1 MIKEKKKKQKL
12 MLLFVFLFYTI
23 DIRTP
28 LSTISIWQNKTKKK
42 NYWERGGGG
51 GPGGYKS
58 QHTQNHMAPRNDNFQ
73 FAT

>member
-1 MIKEKKKKQKL
+1 MAG
-12 MLLFVFLFYTI
+12 
-23 DIRTP
+23 
-28 LSTISIWQNKTKKK
+28 QNKKK

-58 QHTQNHMAPRNDNFQ
+58 QHTQNHIAPRNDNFQ

>member
-1 MIKEKKKKQKL
+1 

-28 LSTISIWQNKTKKK
+28 LLTISIWQDKTKKK
-42 NYWERGGGG
+42 TIGREEGGGGG

-58 QHTQNHMAPRNDNFQ
+58 LHTQNHIAPRNDNFQ

>member
-1 MIKEKKKKQKL
+1 

-28 LSTISIWQNKTKKK
+28 LSTISIWQDKTKKK
-42 NYWERGGGG
+42 LLGERGGGGG

-58 QHTQNHMAPRNDNFQ
+58 LHTQNHIAPRNDNFP